1 MNVYLFL
8 WIIFI
13 SIFYSDINNI
23 GVIFVFFWGWKCL
36 LIMKINWI
44 NEGVMLFD
52 IYFWKFKKVK
62 VSWYNMNYYLM
73 INIVRVELSG
83 VEGSVKFGS

>member
-1 MNVYLFL
+1 MYNVYLFL

-13 SIFYSDINNI
+13 SKCYINNI

-44 NEGVMLFD
+44 KEGVMLYD
-52 IYFWKFKKVK
+52 IYFLKLKKVK
-62 VSWYNMNYYLM
+62 FSYLICYLM

-83 VEGSVKFGS
+83 VEGSVKFGN